1 MAGVNWLKMTKPRAA
16 NMRNHNGKKERVE
29 KNHSN
34 INIDKSK
41 SDQNFFV
48 GCDDWSDAN
57 AKMQERTDAV
67 DKLFPPRKKL
77 DVNER
82 VVCVSLIT
90 YCPQAVYDS
99 GRVKDFFELVDKVQ
113 RQVFGSENVHGTAV
127 HLDEMHNYIDTD
139 GTERS
144 SLAHGHSLVSSYAE
158 WTDPKSGEERKGING
173 KNFQTRPKMNELNK
187 AIDEMCRREFGVPY
201 MTGKGKGKG
210 SGKSVEEVKTETQ
223 LRMAKKE
230 NEDYVRSLAPE
241 TTKTTKG
248 FLGKEK
254 IVDKTPE
261 EIERD
266 KEVKAAQAVLKDKDD
281 LAERE
286 RSIAEREKK
295 IAERERKIAQRE
307 SELTA
312 DEEKLA
318 EYAAKCEA
326 DANGK
331 VAKMS
336 EGYQQQ
342 FDKQAAEFTGQIAEL
357 KAEKAT
363 LKEQLQRQ
371 AKSSANANAIRART
385 IREKT
390 MQQMG
395 LQIPSGYTVDA
406 QMRAAQQQQQ
416 QHIEKGR

>member
-57 AKMQERTDAV
+57 AKMQERTEAV
-67 DKLFPPRKKL
+67 DELYPPRKKL

-90 YCPQAVYDS
+90 YCPQAIYDS
-99 GRVKDFFELVDKVQ
+99 GQVKEFFDKVDEVQ
-113 RQVFGSENVHGTAV
+113 RKVFGSENVHGTAV
-127 HLDEMHNYIDTD
+127 HLDEIHNYIDTD

-230 NEDYVRSLAPE
+230 NEDFVRSLE
-241 TTKTTKG
+241 VEQTKTTKG
-248 FLGKEK
+248 FLGREKE
-254 IVDKTPE
+254 ISKTPE
-261 EIERD
+261 EIQRD
-266 KEVKAAQAVLKDKDD
+266 KEVKAAQAVLKDKDN

-286 RSIAEREKK
+286 RS

-318 EYAAKCEA
+318 EYAAQVDD
-326 DANGK
+326 DAKIKVAVVEQKYQAQLNAINEQHEQEKQSLLAKVESKLKELSQQIK
-331 VAKMS
+331 VAKDAT
-336 EGYQQQ
+336 
-342 FDKQAAEFTGQIAEL
+342 FAAIAQKAAYVLERVPLPATTEL
-357 KAEKAT
+357 FVRGDYCREQT
-363 LKEQLQRQ
+363 HQKER
-371 AKSSANANAIRART
+371 
-385 IREKT
+385 
-390 MQQMG
+390 
-395 LQIPSGYTVDA
+395 
-406 QMRAAQQQQQ
+406 
-416 QHIEKGR
+416 

>member
-1 MAGVNWLKMTKPRAA
+1 MAGVNWDKMTMPKAGA
-16 NMRNHNGKKERVE
+16 MQVHNGKEERIE
-29 KNHSN
+29 RNHSN
-34 INIDKSK
+34 QDIDKSK
-41 SDQNFFV
+41 SGQNFFV
-48 GCDDWSDAN
+48 GCNDWGDAY
-57 AKMQERTDAV
+57 AALKSRVAEV
-67 DKLFPPRKKL
+67 DKQYPPHKKL
-77 DVNER
+77 DANER
-82 VVCVSLIT
+82 IVCVSLVT
-90 YCPQAVYDS
+90 YCPQAIYDS
-99 GRVKDFFELVDKVQ
+99 GQVKEFFEWVDKVQ
-113 RQVFGSENVHGTAV
+113 RQVFGTENVHGTAV
-127 HLDEMHNYIDTD
+127 HLDEIHNYIDTD

-144 SLAHGHSLVSSYAE
+144 SLAHGHSLVSAYAE
-158 WTDPKSGEERKGING
+158 WTDKKSGEERKGING

-248 FLGKEK
+248 FLGREK

-266 KEVKAAQAVLKDKDD
+266 KQVKAAQAVLKDKDD

-286 RSIAEREKK
+286 RSIAERENKVE
-295 IAERERKIAQRE
+295 ERERKIANRE
-307 SELTA
+307 GELTA

-331 VAKMS
+331 VTKMR

-342 FDKQAAEFTGQIAEL
+342 LDKQETEIAEL
-357 KAEKAT
+357 KAEKVA
-363 LKEQLQRQ
+363 LKEQFQRQ
-371 AKSSANANAIRART
+371 AKSAANANAIKART
-385 IREKT
+385 LREKT
-390 MQQMG
+390 MQQMS

-406 QMRAAQQQQQ
+406 QMRAVQQQ
-416 QHIEKGR
+416 QHQQVEKGR

>member
-99 GRVKDFFELVDKVQ
+99 GQVKEFFEKVDEVQ
-113 RQVFGSENVHGTAV
+113 RKVFGSENVHGTAV
-127 HLDEMHNYIDTD
+127 HLDEIHSYIDAD

-144 SLAHGHSLVSSYAE
+144 SLAHGHSLVSAYAE
-158 WTDPKSGEERKGING
+158 WTDKKSGEERKGING
-173 KNFQTRPKMNELNK
+173 KNFETRAKMNELNK

-230 NEDYVRSLAPE
+230 NEDFVRSLTPE
-241 TTKTTKG
+241 TTKTTKN

-254 IVDKTPE
+254 EVPKTPE
-261 EIERD
+261 EIQRD
-266 KEVKAAQAVLKDKDD
+266 REVKAAQAVLKDKDEAAAEKE
-281 LAERE
+281 LAKQERELAKQEREELQAERQGMIDYLDEE
-286 RSIAEREKK
+286 RSKMKTQIDQAVQSRLSKVEE
-295 IAERERKIAQRE
+295 ERKLEHAEFAQR
-307 SELTA
+307 
-312 DEEKLA
+312 
-318 EYAAKCEA
+318 
-326 DANGK
+326 
-331 VAKMS
+331 M
-336 EGYQQQ
+336 
-342 FDKQAAEFTGQIAEL
+342 IATLE
-357 KAEKAT
+357 AEKA
-363 LKEQLQRQ
+363 Q
-371 AKSSANANAIRART
+371 AKSIFNANAIKART
-385 IREKT
+385 LREKT
-390 MQQMG
+390 AQKIG
-395 LQIPSGYTVDA
+395 LKIPSGYTIDA
-406 QMRAAQQQQQ
+406 QMRAVQQQQQQ
-416 QHIEKGR
+416 QHIEEKGR

>member
-99 GRVKDFFELVDKVQ
+99 GQVKEFFEKVDEVQ
-113 RQVFGSENVHGTAV
+113 RKVFGSENVHGTAV
-127 HLDEMHNYIDTD
+127 HLDEIHNYIDTD

-210 SGKSVEEVKTETQ
+210 RSKSVEEVKTETQ

-230 NEDYVRSLAPE
+230 NEDFVRSLTPE
-241 TTKTTKG
+241 TTKTTKN

-254 IVDKTPE
+254 EVPKTPE
-261 EIERD
+261 EIQRD

-286 RSIAEREKK
+286 RSIA
-295 IAERERKIAQRE
+295 QRE

-312 DEEKLA
+312 NEEKLA
-318 EYAAKCEA
+318 EYAAQVDD
-326 DANGK
+326 DAKIKVAVVEQKYQAQLNAINEQREQEKQLLLAKVESKLKELSQQIK
-331 VAKMS
+331 VAKDAT
-336 EGYQQQ
+336 
-342 FDKQAAEFTGQIAEL
+342 FAAIAQKAAYVLKRVPLPATTEL
-357 KAEKAT
+357 FVRGDYCRERT
-363 LKEQLQRQ
+363 SQKER
-371 AKSSANANAIRART
+371 
-385 IREKT
+385 
-390 MQQMG
+390 
-395 LQIPSGYTVDA
+395 
-406 QMRAAQQQQQ
+406 
-416 QHIEKGR
+416 

>member
-1 MAGVNWLKMTKPRAA
+1 MAGVNWLKMTMPRAGS
-16 NMRNHNGKKERVE
+16 MEVHNGKDERVTR
-29 KNHSN
+29 NHSN
-34 INIDKSK
+34 QDIDKSK

-48 GCDDWSDAN
+48 GCDDWSYAY
-57 AKMQERTDAV
+57 AAMKSRVTEV
-67 DKLFPPRKKL
+67 DKQYPPHKKL
-77 DVNER
+77 DANER
-82 VVCVSLIT
+82 IVCVSLIT

-99 GRVKDFFELVDKVQ
+99 GQVKEFFEKVDEVQ
-113 RQVFGSENVHGTAV
+113 RKVFGSENVHGTAV
-127 HLDEMHNYIDTD
+127 HLDEIHNYIDAD

-210 SGKSVEEVKTETQ
+210 RSKSVEEVKTETQ

-230 NEDYVRSLAPE
+230 NEDFVRSLAPE

-286 RSIAEREKK
+286 RSIAERE
-295 IAERERKIAQRE
+295 RKIAQRE

-326 DANGK
+326 DANGN
-331 VAKMS
+331 VAKMR

-342 FDKQAAEFTGQIAEL
+342 LDRQAAEFTGQIAEL

-371 AKSSANANAIRART
+371 AKSVANAIAISART
-385 IREKT
+385 LLEKT

>member
-57 AKMQERTDAV
+57 AKMQERTEAV
-67 DKLFPPRKKL
+67 DELYPPRKKL

-90 YCPQAVYDS
+90 YCPQSIYDS
-99 GRVKDFFELVDKVQ
+99 GQVKEFFEWVDKVQ
-113 RQVFGSENVHGTAV
+113 RQVLGTENVHGTAV
-127 HLDEMHNYIDTD
+127 HLDEIHNYIDTD

-241 TTKTTKG
+241 TTKTTKN

-254 IVDKTPE
+254 EVPKTPE
-261 EIERD
+261 EIQRD
-266 KEVKAAQAVLKDKDD
+266 KEVKAAQAVLKDKDA

-286 RSIAEREKK
+286 RSIAERERK
-295 IAERERKIAQRE
+295 IAERE

-318 EYAAKCEA
+318 EYAAQVDD
-326 DANGK
+326 DAKIKVAVVEQKYQAQLNAINEQREQEKQLLLAKVESKLKELSQQIK
-331 VAKMS
+331 VAKDAT
-336 EGYQQQ
+336 
-342 FDKQAAEFTGQIAEL
+342 FAAIAQKAAYVLKRVPLPATTEL
-357 KAEKAT
+357 FVRGDYCREQT
-363 LKEQLQRQ
+363 SQKER
-371 AKSSANANAIRART
+371 
-385 IREKT
+385 
-390 MQQMG
+390 
-395 LQIPSGYTVDA
+395 
-406 QMRAAQQQQQ
+406 
-416 QHIEKGR
+416 